1 MKNRVTELKKTL
13 DTLKQQHKEN
23 IFENRYKNNEMIRKI
38 ESLKST
44 IKKVKKTI
52 KFNQNKKI
60 NLSDNSLMCSIHSL
74 PLNVICVNDHK
85 KICGQCALNDIHLDH
100 QIIPEQKFIE
110 YVDELV
116 KIFQQIE
123 NNQND
128 NIDINEIKANIIL
141 EKKSNSE
148 KKFYNEIIDTQLF
161 QQFTQNVV
169 NEDVGYFN
177 NKIALKE
184 LGRKNKEKNNLKN
197 EKIEKQEI

>member
-1 MKNRVTELKKTL
+1 
-13 DTLKQQHKEN
+13 
-23 IFENRYKNNEMIRKI
+23 
-38 ESLKST
+38 
-44 IKKVKKTI
+44 
-52 KFNQNKKI
+52 
-60 NLSDNSLMCSIHSL
+60 MCSIHSL

-141 EKKSNSE
+141 EK
-148 KKFYNEIIDTQLF
+148 ID
-161 QQFTQNVV
+161 
-169 NEDVGYFN
+169 
-177 NKIALKE
+177 NKIE
-184 LGRKNKEKNNLKN
+184 RSKNKIKKYAL
-197 EKIEKQEI
+197 I